1 MGLIRVVVAAEFLV
15 VMWLD
20 RGGSS
25 NDGRS
30 SGDNSSDSDTT
41 VVIAVLAMDDREG
54 ERTQLP
60 NILGPKLSNR
70 TMSRGPRTA
79 SHQHLIYHT
88 LPSSSL
94 QVCLA
99 TPPPPHTHTSTSQT
113 LQSLMLSSPFPLYL
127 PPFWPSTFFLIYTFP
142 LRSHHFAPLSEYVRL
157 YLLSSSLLG
166 GDKL

>member
-99 TPPPPHTHTSTSQT
+99 TPPPPPHTHLHISNATIPNAF
-113 LQSLMLSSPFPLYL
+113 LPFPPLPSPFLALHLLSYLYFSASL
-127 PPFWPSTFFLIYTFP
+127 PSLCAP
-142 LRSHHFAPLSEYVRL
+142 LRICEVIPSFKFVV
-157 YLLSSSLLG
+157 G
-166 GDKL
+166 G